1 MKVTILGDGFV
12 RCHVYL
18 MDLCLLIDKF
28 GLFGLGKAAIYVSP
42 SIEMDAWGEVRSHR
56 PCGSP
61 TLPEDFF
68 ACRLL
73 IISHTW
79 DHLTSGNQCKGCLQS
94 TVLSLHLRS
103 SPLSAVVL
111 FLGCANGGVWCPWAV
126 LARLLLPS
134 AHHST
139 PLWQQRPPSILP
151 VSPRQCSKSHH
162 CSRCLCHYFQGLSLG
177 KTMDGQCLH

>member
-1 MKVTILGDGFV
+1 MKVTIFGDGFV
-12 RCHVYL
+12 RCHVYI

-42 SIEMDAWGEVRSHR
+42 SIEMDAWGEVGSHR

-61 TLPEDFF
+61 TLPEAFF
-68 ACRLL
+68 AWRLL
-73 IISHTW
+73 FISRVVGPSDTW
-79 DHLTSGNQCKGCLQS
+79 TPMQGMSTIH
-94 TVLSLHLRS
+94 TVLSLHLLEAL
-103 SPLSAVVL
+103 LSLLWCSFSGAPVV
-111 FLGCANGGVWCPWAV
+111 VWCPWAV

-134 AHHST
+134 GAHHST

-177 KTMDGQCLH
+177 KAMDG